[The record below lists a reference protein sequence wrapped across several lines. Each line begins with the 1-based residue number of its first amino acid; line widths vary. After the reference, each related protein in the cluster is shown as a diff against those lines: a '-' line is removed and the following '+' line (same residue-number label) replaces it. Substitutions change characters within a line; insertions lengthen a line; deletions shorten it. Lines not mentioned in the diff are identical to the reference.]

1 MKEYS
6 MISLKRFVLTL
17 ALIFLAPLAAQAAD
31 KIMFDAA
38 QFAKA
43 QSDNQS
49 IMVIVT
55 APWCPTCKA
64 QKPILDEVTGKPSF
78 KNLKIFEVDFDTRK
92 DVLQDLKVTM
102 QSTLIIYKGKT
113 EMGRSTGDTKKES
126 IEILVNK
133 SL

>member
-1 MKEYS
+1 MKEHI

-17 ALIFLAPLAAQAAD
+17 ALVFFAPIAAQAAD
-31 KIMFDAA
+31 KIMFDAG

-43 QSDNQS
+43 QADNQS

-64 QKPILDEVTGKPSF
+64 QKPILDEVTGQPSF

-92 DVLQDLKVTM
+92 DVLRDLKVTM

-126 IEILVNK
+126 IETLVNK

>member
-1 MKEYS
+1 
-6 MISLKRFVLTL
+6 MIHVKQFGL
-17 ALIFLAPLAAQAAD
+17 ALALGFLASVTVQAAE
-31 KIMFDAA
+31 KTSFDAA
-38 QFAKA
+38 QFAQA
-43 QSDNQS
+43 QADNQS
-49 IMVIVT
+49 IMVMVT

-102 QSTLIIYKGKT
+102 QSTLIVYKGKT

-126 IEILVNK
+126 IETLVNK

>member
-1 MKEYS
+1 
-6 MISLKRFVLTL
+6 MIHVKQFGL
-17 ALIFLAPLAAQAAD
+17 ALALGFLASVTVQAAEKTSFDATQFAQAQA
-31 KIMFDAA
+31 
-38 QFAKA
+38 
-43 QSDNQS
+43 DNQS
-49 IMVIVT
+49 IMVMVT

-92 DVLQDLKVTM
+92 DVLRDLKVTM
-102 QSTLIIYKGKT
+102 QSTLIVYKGKT

-126 IEILVNK
+126 IETLVNK